1 MNCCECKD
9 KRIKNGVVMARKNN
23 CIPNI
28 YDFVVPFARK
38 VHLPVDYIIYHLAC
52 SACAS

>member
-1 MNCCECKD
+1 MNYCECKD
-9 KRIKNGVVMARKNN
+9 KRIKNGARKNS

-52 SACAS
+52 PACAS